1 MICAQLVARRA
12 FQGSEQSA
20 LPLGLPGY
28 QLLTTNRDNWN
39 QYTFCMPTHA
49 ELCAGSKILHSKG
62 KTVYL
67 EGLSELCQINSMCLE
82 TIQKTEIS
90 IRTVKEQSS
99 SWRSGKA
106 CGKSKQ
112 NAVFS
117 CDTHAA
123 FSLKSQDPGMHQI
136 QGKNR

>member
-1 MICAQLVARRA
+1 
-12 FQGSEQSA
+12 
-20 LPLGLPGY
+20 
-28 QLLTTNRDNWN
+28 
-39 QYTFCMPTHA
+39 MPTHV
-49 ELCAGSKILHSKG
+49 ELCAGSRILHLKG

-67 EGLSELCQINSMCLE
+67 ESLSESCQINSMCLE

-90 IRTVKEQSS
+90 VRAVKEQISF
-99 SWRSGKA
+99 WRNGMA

-112 NAVFS
+112 KAEFH
-117 CDTHAA
+117 CATCAA